1 MKLDGKFINAHGP
14 NKGRH
19 INNIHM
25 QHQSLTKKELN
36 KLEKKKN
43 NNITIAVSSGTKKKL
58 KGT

>member
-19 INNIHM
+19 IKNIHM
-25 QHQSLTKKELN
+25 EHQGFTKKQLN
-36 KLEKKKN
+36 KLEKK
-43 NNITIAVSSGTKKKL
+43 NNISIAVSRGTKKKL